1 MSVVGEATGV
11 LGLVGK
17 GWGWLEDRLDPA
29 RLSAKRLIAAFE
41 AHGIARQQII
51 RLLPPQVLQGKPELT
66 MADFSLPKKLKLK
79 LSPALLD
86 WAGEHLN
93 VQRAWLDGVDA
104 SPHVVVDHYKHPA
117 KYREWLQ
124 ERQLHAPNVFRVLGV
139 WKGHGQ
145 PLGADGCGVG
155 PLCLVYEETTDG
167 LDGMEFSRYWLLSD
181 EWPLDHAPCVENMV
195 AAVAVAQSLGILV
208 TGDDLPL
215 RKLMDVVAG
224 KMFVPAAARLSR
236 GRWHPEDLVK
246 PLPGQDTPWRQ
257 AVWAGAQGWLAEAN
271 HPRSDGDDTRIA

>member
-11 LGLVGK
+11 LGLLGK

-86 WAGEHLN
+86 WAAEHLN

-104 SPHVVVDHYKHPA
+104 SPHVVVDHYQHPA

-124 ERQLHAPNVFRVLGV
+124 ERQLNAPNVHRLLCI
-139 WKGHGQ
+139 WKGQGQ
-145 PLGADGCGVG
+145 PLGEDGCGVG
-155 PLCLVYEETTDG
+155 PLCLIYEETSDG
-167 LDGMEFSRYWLLSD
+167 LDGTEFSRYWLLSK
-181 EWPLDHAPCVENMV
+181 EWSLAHAPCVENMV
-195 AAVAVAQSLGILV
+195 AAVVMAQSLGILV
-208 TGDDLPL
+208 TGREVPLDKLLRLEVGELLLPE
-215 RKLMDVVAG
+215 
-224 KMFVPAAARLSR
+224 AAAHARAL
-236 GRWHPEDLVK
+236 WHPEDLVS
-246 PLPGQDTPWRQ
+246 PLPGKETPWRQ
-257 AVWAGAQGWLAEAN
+257 AAWRGAQRWLAN
-271 HPRSDGDDTRIA
+271 NP